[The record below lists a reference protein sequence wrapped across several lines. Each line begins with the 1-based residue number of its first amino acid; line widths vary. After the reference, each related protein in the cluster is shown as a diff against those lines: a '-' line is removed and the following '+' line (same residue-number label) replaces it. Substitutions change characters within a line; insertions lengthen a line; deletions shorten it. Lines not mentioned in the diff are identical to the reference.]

1 MAPKVIRVI
10 LASRN
15 PVVAAP
21 KALSK
26 LKRRGKNTIKAE
38 LINTDQKEKNPS
50 KIDNKLSKEAVV

>member
-1 MAPKVIRVI
+1 MAPKAIRVI

-26 LKRRGKNTIKAE
+26 LKRRGKNTIK
-38 LINTDQKEKNPS
+38 
-50 KIDNKLSKEAVV
+50 KLLKTFSLA